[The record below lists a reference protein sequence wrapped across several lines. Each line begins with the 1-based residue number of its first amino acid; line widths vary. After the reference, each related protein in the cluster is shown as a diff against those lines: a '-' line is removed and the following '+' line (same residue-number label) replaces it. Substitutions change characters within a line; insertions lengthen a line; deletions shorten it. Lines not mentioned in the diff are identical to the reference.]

1 MAEHLDYSGMSRID
15 FGLQD
20 TEYERIF
27 REGIEEFDEKT
38 KKLTPYRRFPQDD
51 PVKIYLKEM
60 GAVPLLTRKG
70 ETEIAK
76 KADRGR
82 EKILRFLFTTP
93 FAIKKILLLSDLLQK
108 NKLLINKAVLIAEEL
123 SDGEK
128 KKVLAKFLK
137 RIESVKS
144 LFLKNNLYLRK
155 IAGKK
160 LGNKELDAISTKLTK
175 NKIDIVDQIFNL
187 HLKDHIVEVFIGQF
201 KKSATRYND
210 VVRETSNVKKKLKTC
225 LRKSQRLEDIKDE
238 SKLQF
243 AVRLHSKLD
252 VTRKTY
258 MDYKRLIKEKM
269 DIESELGQ
277 KGIEINKA
285 LTFIQDGERE
295 ILEAKR
301 ILVEANLRLV
311 VNIARKY
318 IRKGLGLPDLIQEGN
333 IGLIKAVDRFD
344 YKKGYKFSTYATW
357 WIRQAITRALADQS
371 RTIRIP
377 VHMIETMNRLSQISR
392 DLVQEVG
399 REPSIEEIAKRMKL
413 PLRRV
418 RVILKICKEPISLET
433 PIGREGDSSLGDFI
447 EDKTLISPLESVIQ
461 SDMQIQIDKIM
472 NTISDKEAE
481 IIKKRFGI
489 GNGSFHTLEEVG
501 REFKVTRER
510 IRQIETKVLR
520 KLRHPT
526 RSKRLKSFLK
536 EI

>member
-1 MAEHLDYSGMSRID
+1 MAEHLDSSGTSRID

-27 REGIEEFDEKT
+27 REGTEEFDEKT
-38 KKLTPYRRFPQDD
+38 KGETLYRGFPPDD

-108 NKLLINKAVLIAEEL
+108 NKLLINEVVLIAEEL

-128 KKVLAKFLK
+128 KKVLVKFLK
-137 RIESVKS
+137 KIESVKS
-144 LFLKNNLYLRK
+144 LFLRNNLYLRK

-160 LGNKELDAISTKLTK
+160 LGNKELDAITIKLTK

-187 HLKDHIVEVFIGQF
+187 HLKDHMIEVFIGQF
-201 KKSATRYND
+201 KKSAARYND
-210 VVRETSNVKKKLKTC
+210 VDREISNVQKKLKAC

-238 SKLQF
+238 NKLRF
-243 AVRLHSKLD
+243 AVRSYSKLD

-258 MDYKRLIKEKM
+258 MDYKRLIKETM

-277 KGIEINKA
+277 KVFEINKTLA
-285 LTFIQDGERE
+285 LIQDGERE

-301 ILVEANLRLV
+301 TLVEANLRLV

-318 IRKGLGLPDLIQEGN
+318 IRKGLSLPDLIQEGN
-333 IGLIKAVDRFD
+333 IGLIKAVDKFD

-357 WIRQAITRALADQS
+357 WIRQAITRALADQA

-377 VHMIETMNRLSQISR
+377 VHMIETMNRLSRISR

-413 PLRRV
+413 PLRKV
-418 RVILKICKEPISLET
+418 RVILRICKEPISLET

-447 EDKTLISPLESVIQ
+447 EDKTSISPLESVIQ
-461 SDMQIQIDKIM
+461 SDMQIQIEKIM

-481 IIKKRFGI
+481 IIKRRFGI

-520 KLRHPT
+520 KLRHPA
-526 RSKRLKSFLK
+526 RSKWLKSFLK